1 MDVRPKA
8 ISGTGWRGGK
18 FPGWGM
24 LRAPSVLINL
34 YDMVRTNRYPQDDR
48 VIYCNVHSVM
58 YECSGVPTQ
67 FYM

>member
-1 MDVRPKA
+1 MKEKTYEMGPIKSD
-8 ISGTGWRGGK
+8 
-18 FPGWGM
+18 F
-24 LRAPSVLINL
+24 
-34 YDMVRTNRYPQDDR
+34 QDDR